1 MVALHSG
8 QCTLISGKGM
18 SRGGKGRVR
27 SVYKV
32 PVSFLYPLY
41 MLLFMW
47 MGVVSCASRRSYSSP
62 DRTNCRPRVLEG
74 SIACNPAKQLYTL
87 FTLRQP
93 CRVAAS
99 DFYVGKNL
107 LEK

>member
-8 QCTLISGKGM
+8 QCTLISGTGM
-18 SRGGKGRVR
+18 SRRGKGQVR

-32 PVSFLYPLY
+32 PIFFLYPLY
-41 MLLFMW
+41 MLFFMW
-47 MGVVSCASRRSYSSP
+47 IGVVSCAARRSYSSP
-62 DRTNCRPRVLEG
+62 DRTNCRPRELEG
-74 SIACNPAKQLYTL
+74 NIACNPAKRLYIL
-87 FTLRQP
+87 LTLRQP

-99 DFYVGKNL
+99 DFYAGRNL